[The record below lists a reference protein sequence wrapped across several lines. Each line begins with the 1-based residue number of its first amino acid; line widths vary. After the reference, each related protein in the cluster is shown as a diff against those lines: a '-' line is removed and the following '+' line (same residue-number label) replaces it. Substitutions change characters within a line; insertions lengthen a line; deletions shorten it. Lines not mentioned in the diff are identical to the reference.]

1 MIQLS
6 DLTKSFG
13 DRTLFDH
20 VTWQIGDGERVGL
33 CGPNGAGKTTL
44 LKMLAGLDEPDSGGI
59 VKPSA
64 LTIGYLPQDG
74 LSHTGRTVFEEAS
87 SAFQPLL
94 DIKAE
99 MHEIEHRLADP
110 AVPQG
115 DHDAM
120 LSRYSDLQDRF
131 RLGDGYSM
139 DLQIATVL
147 RGLGFGP
154 DALNRPCETF
164 SGGWQMRIALAKLLL
179 GRPNLLLLDEPTNHL
194 DLEARNWLEEYL
206 GGYPYAVILVSHDR
220 YFLDAVVTR
229 ITDLNLRTL
238 TDYVGNYSKYVEQ
251 RDAMLERL
259 RQTKRE
265 QDEEV
270 ARVKMFIDR
279 FRYQAT
285 KAAQVQS
292 RIKML
297 EKVVPIE
304 VPPERKRIHFT
315 FPTCARSGRTVFD
328 LKHVRKSYGAVSVFT
343 DLTLHLERGD
353 RIALVG
359 PNGAGKSTLMRMLSG
374 EEGPDTGTRTVGHQ
388 VIIEYFA
395 QDEATRLD
403 PVLTVYETL
412 QAGSPNDMVPAIRT
426 ILGGFL
432 FSGDD
437 VYKKVAVL
445 SGGER
450 TRLAVARMLLRP
462 SNTLLLDEPT
472 NHLDLDS
479 KDVLL
484 DALEDYG
491 GTLII
496 VSHDRYF
503 VEKLA
508 TKIIEIGHGAAV
520 VYPGTYAEFL
530 WSKAQTENR
539 IPGPPRVR
547 GRHAQDD
554 RSRDRSTR
562 LRAKATTRG
571 IPGETIPRA
580 PSRGGRRRQTAVDRQ
595 SGGAKTPRSRPQKA
609 PAVTRVAPQ
618 AHRRS
623 GGPHCV
629 SRSRGQR
636 ARSRHGGPRVLRE
649 PRDVQDGDRPPSDAD
664 VGGRRP
670 HGPVGIASGIR
681 RRARAGIVKRGVPTH
696 QTCTSPTDLSF
707 TLRAQQP
714 INVETRAVPALN
726 SVWTPGMPIAVSRLV
741 RPGFRA

>member
-1 MIQLS
+1 MLGVGRQHSASVIQLS
-6 DLTKSFG
+6 ELTKTFG
-13 DRTLFDH
+13 DRTLLDH
-20 VTWQIGDGERVGL
+20 VTWQIGDGDRVGL

-44 LKMLAGLDEPDSGGI
+44 LKMLAGIDEPDTGNI
-59 VKPSA
+59 ITPA
-64 LTIGYLPQDG
+64 DLTIGYLPQDG
-74 LSHTGRTVFEEAS
+74 LSHSGRTVFEEAS

-94 DIKAE
+94 DMKAE
-99 MHEIEHRLADP
+99 MHDIEHKL
-110 AVPQG
+110 G
-115 DHDAM
+115 DASIPEAEHEAM
-120 LSRYSDLQDRF
+120 LHRYSELQDRF
-131 RLGDGYSM
+131 RLADGYSM
-139 DLQIATVL
+139 DLRIATVL
-147 RGLGFGP
+147 RGLGFSQE
-154 DALNRPCETF
+154 DAQRPAETF

-206 GGYPYAVILVSHDR
+206 GGYPFAVILVSHDR

-229 ITDLNLRTL
+229 ITDLNLRKL

-251 RDAMLERL
+251 RDAMLEQL
-259 RQTKRE
+259 RQRKRD

-270 ARVKMFIDR
+270 ARVEMFINR

-304 VPPERKRIHFT
+304 VPPERKRIHFH
-315 FPTCARSGRTVFD
+315 FPTCAKSGRTVLE
-328 LKHVRKSYGAVSVFT
+328 LKHVRKSYPPPPGSGGQAVTVFR
-343 DLTLHLERGD
+343 DLSLHIERGD

-359 PNGAGKSTLMRMLSG
+359 PNGSGKSTLMRMLSG
-374 EEGPDTGTRTVGHQ
+374 EEAPDAGTRTLGHQ
-388 VIIEYFA
+388 VVMEYFA
-395 QDEATRLD
+395 QDEAIRLD
-403 PVLTVYETL
+403 PALTVYETL
-412 QAGSPNDMVPAIRT
+412 QAGSPNDMVPSIRN

-437 VYKKVAVL
+437 IYKKAGVL

-508 TKIIEIGHGAAV
+508 TKIIEIGHGGAD

-530 WSKAQTENR
+530 WHKAQGASPKAQVKDQTPKAKAQSPKPVAHSPKPVAHSPKPTEDRRPQTEDPKVAREARKQEEAERRKQQRALEALKKR
-539 IPGPPRVR
+539 IAELESRIAERETEVKALEARMAAPGFY
-547 GRHAQDD
+547 DD
-554 RSRDRSTR
+554 RDA
-562 LRAKATTRG
+562 AKLV
-571 IPGETIPRA
+571 
-580 PSRGGRRRQTAVDRQ
+580 VDRHQ
-595 SGGAKTPRSRPQKA
+595 ALMWEVGDLMGQWEGLQEHSSGQ
-609 PAVTRVAPQ
+609 
-618 AHRRS
+618 
-623 GGPHCV
+623 
-629 SRSRGQR
+629 
-636 ARSRHGGPRVLRE
+636 E
-649 PRDVQDGDRPPSDAD
+649 PES
-664 VGGRRP
+664 
-670 HGPVGIASGIR
+670 
-681 RRARAGIVKRGVPTH
+681 
-696 QTCTSPTDLSF
+696 
-707 TLRAQQP
+707 
-714 INVETRAVPALN
+714 
-726 SVWTPGMPIAVSRLV
+726 
-741 RPGFRA
+741 

>member
-1 MIQLS
+1 VIQLTE
-6 DLTKSFG
+6 LTKSFG
-13 DRTLFDH
+13 DRTLFDR
-20 VTWQIGDGERVGL
+20 VTWQIGDGDRVGL

-44 LKMLAGLDEPDSGGI
+44 LKMLAGLDEPDSGL
-59 VKPSA
+59 VAKPA
-64 LTIGYLPQDG
+64 DLTIGYLPQDG
-74 LSHTGRTVFEEAS
+74 LTHGGRTVFDEVS
-87 SAFQPLL
+87 SAFQGLL

-99 MHEIEHRLADP
+99 MHDIEHRLAD
-110 AVPQG
+110 ASVPQAE
-115 DHDAM
+115 HDAM
-120 LSRYSDLQDRF
+120 LSRYAELQDRF
-131 RLGDGYSM
+131 RIADGYSM
-139 DLQIATVL
+139 DLRIATVL
-147 RGLGFGP
+147 RGLGFSP
-154 DALNRPCETF
+154 EDSARQCETF

-206 GGYPYAVILVSHDR
+206 HDYPYAVILVSHDR

-229 ITDLNLRTL
+229 ITDVHLRKL
-238 TDYVGNYSKYVEQ
+238 TDYVGNYSKYVEL

-259 RQTKRE
+259 RQAKRE

-292 RIKML
+292 RIKLL

-304 VPPERKRIHFT
+304 VPPERKRIHFR
-315 FPTCARSGRTVFD
+315 FPDCVKSGRTVLE
-328 LKHVRKSYGAVSVFT
+328 LKHARKAYDRLTVFRDVS
-343 DLTLHLERGD
+343 LHIERGD

-359 PNGAGKSTLMRMLSG
+359 PNGTGKSTLMRLLSG
-374 EEGPDTGTRTVGHQ
+374 EEATDAGTRTIGHQ
-388 VIIEYFA
+388 VVMEYFA

-403 PVLTVYETL
+403 PTLTVYETL
-412 QAGSPNDMVPAIRT
+412 ASGSPNDMVPAIRN

-437 VYKKVAVL
+437 VYKKAAVL

-508 TKIIEIGHGAAV
+508 TKIIEIGHGEAV
-520 VYPGTYAEFL
+520 VYPGNYTEFL
-530 WSKAQTENR
+530 WHKEHPDAG
-539 IPGPPRVR
+539 I
-547 GRHAQDD
+547 
-554 RSRDRSTR
+554 RD
-562 LRAKATTRG
+562 
-571 IPGETIPRA
+571 
-580 PSRGGRRRQTAVDRQ
+580 
-595 SGGAKTPRSRPQKA
+595 SG
-609 PAVTRVAPQ
+609 
-618 AHRRS
+618 
-623 GGPHCV
+623 
-629 SRSRGQR
+629 
-636 ARSRHGGPRVLRE
+636 
-649 PRDVQDGDRPPSDAD
+649 
-664 VGGRRP
+664 
-670 HGPVGIASGIR
+670 SGIR
-681 RRARAGIVKRGVPTH
+681 SAQKNKKSQPRVPSPESRVPSPESRVPNPESREQRKRQEAERKKQQRAAEALQKRI
-696 QTCTSPTDLSF
+696 TDLEG
-707 TLRAQQP
+707 RIADREAQ
-714 INVETRAVPALN
+714 VKELEAAM
-726 SVWTPGMPIAVSRLV
+726 SA
-741 RPGFRA
+741 PGFYDDRDSSKQVIDRHQALMWEVGDLMAQWEALQEHASQSES